1 MSSVNEILDHLNDS
15 LEKNLSHSTAEFK
28 RIRAGKATPDM
39 LDGVTVDFYGTPT
52 PLNQTANVNTP
63 DARTLVIQPW
73 DKSMLQAIETAIIN
87 SNLGFA
93 PQNDG
98 EMVRINI
105 PAVTEERRKEL
116 VKLAKAESENS
127 KIGIRN
133 LRKEANENIRK
144 LKNDGISED
153 EMAAGEER
161 VQKAIDTFVKK
172 TEELLATKEKEIMTV

>member
-1 MSSVNEILDHLNDS
+1 MSSVNEILDQLKDN
-15 LEKNLSHSTAEFK
+15 LEKNLSHSSAEFK

-39 LDGVTVDFYGTPT
+39 LDSVTVDFYGTPT
-52 PLNQTANVNTP
+52 PLNQTANINTP
-63 DARTLVIQPW
+63 DARTLVVQPW
-73 DKSMLQAIETAIIN
+73 DKSMIQAIETAIIN

-116 VKLAKAESENS
+116 VKRAKSESENS

-133 LRKEANENIRK
+133 LRKEANEKIRK
-144 LKNDGISED
+144 LKSDGVSED
-153 EMAAGEER
+153 EMSDGEER
-161 VQKAIDTFVKK
+161 VQKTIDTYIKK
-172 TEELLATKEKEIMTV
+172 TEDLLSSKEKEIMTV

>member
-1 MSSVNEILDHLNDS
+1 
-15 LEKNLSHSTAEFK
+15 
-28 RIRAGKATPDM
+28 
-39 LDGVTVDFYGTPT
+39 
-52 PLNQTANVNTP
+52 
-63 DARTLVIQPW
+63 
-73 DKSMLQAIETAIIN
+73 MLQAIETAIIN

-116 VKLAKAESENS
+116 VKRAKAESENS

-133 LRKEANENIRK
+133 LRKEANEKIRK
-144 LKNDGISED
+144 LKNDGVSED

-161 VQKAIDTFVKK
+161 VQKAIDTFIKK
-172 TEELLATKEKEIMTV
+172 TEELLATKEKEITTV

>member
-1 MSSVNEILDHLNDS
+1 MSSVNEILDQLKDN
-15 LEKNLSHSTAEFK
+15 LEKNLSHSSAEFK

-52 PLNQTANVNTP
+52 PLNQTANINTP
-63 DARTLVIQPW
+63 DARTLVLQPW
-73 DKSMLQAIETAIIN
+73 DKSMIQAIETAIIN

-116 VKLAKAESENS
+116 VKRAKSESENS

-133 LRKEANENIRK
+133 LRKEANEKIRK
-144 LKNDGISED
+144 LKGDGVSED
-153 EMAAGEER
+153 EMADGEER
-161 VQKAIDTFVKK
+161 VQKTIDTYIKK
-172 TEELLATKEKEIMTV
+172 TEDLLSAKEKEIMTV